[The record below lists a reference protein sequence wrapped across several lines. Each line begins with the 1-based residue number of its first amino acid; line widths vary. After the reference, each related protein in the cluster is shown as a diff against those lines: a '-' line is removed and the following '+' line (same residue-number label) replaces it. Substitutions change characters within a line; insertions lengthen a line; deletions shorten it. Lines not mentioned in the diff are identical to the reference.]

1 MNVFDPNI
9 ELIDRYL
16 RGELQD
22 SELEAFM
29 TKLQSDENF
38 RAAVV
43 EQEKV
48 AAAIYAVGH
57 ARMKRYLAEKTRHR
71 ASFFISKKAWYF
83 AAASVI
89 LVALAT
95 TLFLWK
101 VSPEMQQKIPFVKT
115 ESDTATKEKLDEDK
129 WTLQIPSEKTSKD
142 TNNSNDEI
150 IALNQ
155 EEEMPPMEA
164 DDAGSASVAAEP
176 PEPIIIASNVQA
188 VAISLFSQTEAQK
201 SLKTEAME
209 MKRPRAAEAD
219 ILPQPATAGQTAKAK
234 QSGRAETSG
243 NDYKQPEQIRIKKA
257 ATRFSLTFFET
268 PRNAPMVQV
277 EKYNDMYFVRCYD
290 IVYGNPLVYEWQ
302 NRYFLQSGKKVYEL
316 LNLPAQNGQKSPS
329 VAATEVKDASI
340 LNMIGQ

>member
-1 MNVFDPNI
+1 MNEFDPNI

-16 RGELQD
+16 RGELQG

-29 TKLQSDENF
+29 TKLQSDDTF
-38 RAAVV
+38 RAAVS

-48 AAAIYAVGH
+48 AAAIYALGR
-57 ARMKRYLAEKTRHR
+57 ARMKQYLAEKTRHR
-71 ASFFISKKAWYF
+71 GSFFISKKAWYF

-129 WTLQIPSEKTSKD
+129 WTLQTPSEKTSKD
-142 TNNSNDEI
+142 TSANEEI

-155 EEEMPPMEA
+155 EEELPPMET
-164 DDAGSASVAAEP
+164 DDAGSASVAVEP

-188 VAISLFSQTEAQK
+188 VAISLLSQTEAQK

-209 MKRPRAAEAD
+209 MKRPRAADAD
-219 ILPQPATAGQTAKAK
+219 VQPTTAKPIAKAK
-234 QSGRAETSG
+234 QSGREENANVE
-243 NDYKQPEQIRIKKA
+243 YKQPEQTRSKKA
-257 ATRFSLTFFET
+257 AMRFSLTFFET

-290 IVYGNPLVYEWQ
+290 IVYGNPLVYELQ
-302 NRYFLQSGKKVYEL
+302 NRYFLQSGNKVYEL

-329 VAATEVKDASI
+329 VAATEVKDPAI

>member
-1 MNVFDPNI
+1 MNEFDPNI

-16 RGELQD
+16 RGELQG

-29 TKLQSDENF
+29 TKLQSDDTF
-38 RAAVV
+38 RAAVS

-48 AAAIYAVGH
+48 AAAIYALGR
-57 ARMKRYLAEKTRHR
+57 ARMKQYLAEKTRHR
-71 ASFFISKKAWYF
+71 GSFFISKKAWYF

-89 LVALAT
+89 LVVLAT

-129 WTLQIPSEKTSKD
+129 WTLQTPSEKTSKD
-142 TNNSNDEI
+142 TSANEEI

-155 EEEMPPMEA
+155 EEELPPMET
-164 DDAGSASVAAEP
+164 DDAGSASVAVEP

-188 VAISLFSQTEAQK
+188 VAISLLSQTEAQK

-219 ILPQPATAGQTAKAK
+219 VQLQPATTGQTAKAK

-257 ATRFSLTFFET
+257 AMRFSLTFFET

-302 NRYFLQSGKKVYEL
+302 NRYFLQSGNKVYEL

-329 VAATEVKDASI
+329 VAATEVKDPAI

>member
-1 MNVFDPNI
+1 MNEFDPNI

-16 RGELQD
+16 RGELQG

-29 TKLQSDENF
+29 TKLQSDDTF
-38 RAAVV
+38 RAAVS

-48 AAAIYAVGH
+48 AAAIYAVGR
-57 ARMKRYLAEKTRHR
+57 ARMKQYLAEKTRHR
-71 ASFFISKKAWYF
+71 GSFFISKKAWYF
-83 AAASVI
+83 AAASVV
-89 LVALAT
+89 LVVLAA

-101 VSPEMQQKIPFVKT
+101 VSPEMQRNVPFVKT
-115 ESDTATKEKLDEDK
+115 DADTTGPDKRNEDK
-129 WTLQIPSEKTSKD
+129 WTLQTPTEKPSKD
-142 TNNSNDEI
+142 TSTNEEI

-155 EEEMPPMEA
+155 EEELPPMKT
-164 DDAGSASVAAEP
+164 DDAGSASVAVEP

-188 VAISLFSQTEAQK
+188 VAISLLSQTEAQK

-219 ILPQPATAGQTAKAK
+219 IQLQPATTGQTAKAK

-243 NDYKQPEQIRIKKA
+243 NDYKQP
-257 ATRFSLTFFET
+257 FFET

-290 IVYGNPLVYEWQ
+290 IVYGNPLVYELQ
-302 NRYFLQSGKKVYEL
+302 NRYFLQSGNKVYEL
-316 LNLPAQNGQKSPS
+316 LNLPAQNGQKSPP
-329 VAATEVKDASI
+329 VAATEVKDPAI